1 MATERTLGIIKP
13 DAVANRLIGEIIRR
27 VEASGLQ
34 ILGLRF
40 EQLTDRK
47 ARGFYFIHKE
57 RPFFESLIDFM
68 TSGPVVVFVMEGEN
82 AVARWR
88 ELMGPTNPKDA
99 PKGSIRG
106 DMAMG
111 IEKNSAHGSDSL
123 ENASTEINYFFGG
136 AELQATNPDKVFA
149 SGE

>member
-1 MATERTLGIIKP
+1 MTTERTLGIIKP
-13 DAVANRLIGEIIRR
+13 DAVANRLVGEIIRR
-27 VEASGLQ
+27 IEASGLQ
-34 ILGLRF
+34 ILGLRY
-40 EQLTDRK
+40 EQLNDRK

-68 TSGPVVVFVMEGEN
+68 TSGPVVVFAMEGEN

-111 IEKNSAHGSDSL
+111 IEKNSVHGSDSL

-136 AELQATNPDKVFA
+136 AELQPVDPDKVFA

>member
-1 MATERTLGIIKP
+1 MTIERTLGIIKP
-13 DAVANRLIGEIIRR
+13 DAVANRLVGEIIRR
-27 VEASGLQ
+27 VETSGLT

-106 DMAMG
+106 DMALG
-111 IEKNSAHGSDSL
+111 IEKNSVHGSDSL

-136 AELQATNPDKVFA
+136 SDLHAVDPDKVFA